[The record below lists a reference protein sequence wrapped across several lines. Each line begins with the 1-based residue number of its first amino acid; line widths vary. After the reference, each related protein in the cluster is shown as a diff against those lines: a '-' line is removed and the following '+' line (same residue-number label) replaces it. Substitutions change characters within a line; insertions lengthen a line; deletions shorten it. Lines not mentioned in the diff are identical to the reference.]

1 MLFGRM
7 EPRNPSSTDLT
18 DQAWAL
24 MAPDVPTA
32 KPGGRLAP
40 YPQRDIL
47 EALFAML
54 RSGCAWRLRPHAL
67 PPWPR
72 VYQYCWR
79 GRKAGT
85 WQVRHDLRRCHPG
98 GHGGPCFSG
107 GCSHGHSPGRGA
119 PGSLCPLGRLAAV
132 STGPSPGPA
141 APPRVPVPRGK
152 VLVHPADGKAVNGV
166 AAGGTAFVVVWDSI
180 SQNRS
185 RPDQGKPLERVGRKA
200 TGLRP
205 ASAG

>member
-98 GHGGPCFSG
+98 GHGGHQRPPS
-107 GCSHGHSPGRGA
+107 
-119 PGSLCPLGRLAAV
+119 AAV
-132 STGPSPGPA
+132 IASQSGTTTEQGEAAAWIGP
-141 APPRVPVPRGK
+141 
-152 VLVHPADGKAVNGV
+152 
-166 AAGGTAFVVVWDSI
+166 
-180 SQNRS
+180 NRS
-185 RPDQGKPLERVGRKA
+185 RGARDI
-200 TGLRP
+200 
-205 ASAG
+205 ASSIR